1 MSKYSKGLSKFL
13 PVSFAVAAMGLG
25 VVLVSPTAAASG
37 PDGPTEIYSPFEG
50 PTVEVHEYDMEK
62 VVGSERGQYI
72 AVPPAQ
78 PDLASLGEVDDF
90 ASQPAANLDKPS
102 ELPEEFIQI
111 GEVVQYKD
119 VALGLKQVSPYPT
132 DAYNEKPGN
141 EYPRKHTVFLNF
153 NGGVLIKGS
162 DNSAINK
169 SSLARHNENYP
180 QYGGSEASALAL
192 IQSVTEDL
200 SPLGVRV
207 MYASRPNQTVPYTM
221 CMIGGSWTD
230 TTIDSPAGGVAP
242 GTDCEARSQ
251 RHVVYAFG
259 NTSSST
265 ISQEIAHA
273 WGLDHI
279 LGFDMIMSYQGSG
292 NKDFASECRNL
303 CEEQCQGPG
312 TIGCRLTHEK
322 YCGVGSEKQW
332 DYEELGF
339 IFGTN
344 EEDTEPPTVTFISP
358 QDGDMLEAGANVE
371 VRIDVTDNYG
381 GYGWKVTIAQDGEV
395 VLDEVDYDR
404 AAAWNLNKLPA
415 GVYDITIEAEDHFD
429 HIVKETVT
437 IYVGTEA
444 PATTG
449 DDSMTATAGDDDDD
463 DGGGSDGGAGDD
475 DDDDNASAGISG
487 GETGTD
493 TAFDTMGDDK
503 GCGCSASSTE
513 SGGAASLALLAG
525 LMLFRRRR
533 Q

>member
-1 MSKYSKGLSKFL
+1 MSKHSMGLSKIL
-13 PVSFAVAAMGLG
+13 TASITVVGLGVLTSATAVAA
-25 VVLVSPTAAASG
+25 G
-37 PDGPTEIYSPFEG
+37 PDGPDELFSPFEG
-50 PTVEVHEYDMEK
+50 DAVEVHQLDMQKIVIE
-62 VVGSERGQYI
+62 ERGQHI
-72 AVPPAQ
+72 AVPPPQ
-78 PDLASLGEVDDF
+78 PDLSLLGDVDNF
-90 ASQPAANLDKPS
+90 AAQPSADPDKPS
-102 ELPEEFIQI
+102 ELPDHLIQI

-119 VALGLKQVSPYPT
+119 VALGLQQVSPYPT
-132 DAYNEKPGN
+132 DTYAEKPGN

-153 NGGVLIKGS
+153 NGGVLIKGA

-169 SSLARHNENYP
+169 SSLARHNEMYP
-180 QYGGSEASALAL
+180 GYGGSEANALAK
-192 IQSVTEDL
+192 IQAVTEDL

-242 GTDCEARSQ
+242 GTDCEARGQ

-259 NTSSST
+259 DSASST

-292 NKDFASECRNL
+292 NKDFASECRTL

-322 YCGVGSEKQW
+322 YCGVGSEEQW

-344 EEDTEPPTVTFISP
+344 EEDTEPPSVAFISP
-358 QDGDMLEAGANVE
+358 EDGAMLDAGS
-371 VRIDVTDNYG
+371 DVSVQVDVSDNYG
-381 GYGWKVTIAQDGEV
+381 GYGWKFTIAQDGEV
-395 VLDEVDYDR
+395 VFDEVDYDR
-404 AAAWNLNKLPA
+404 AATWALNKLPA
-415 GVYDITIEAEDHFD
+415 GVYDLTIEAEDHND
-429 HIVKETVT
+429 HITTKTIT

-449 DDSMTATAGDDDDD
+449 DSDSGDSDSGASDGGTSDGTASAGDDDDD
-463 DGGGSDGGAGDD
+463 DDD
-475 DDDDNASAGISG
+475 ASAGSS
-487 GETGTD
+487 EGTD
-493 TAFDTMGDDK
+493 TAIDTMGDDK
-503 GCGCSASSTE
+503 GCGCHASSSRT
-513 SGGAASLALLAG
+513 GGTATLALLAG

-533 Q
+533 S